1 MPPMQ
6 LPPSIPPAIASL
18 PTKNDDDSSKEEGDE
33 LEKVLEIFN
42 RILAQCDLQVQS
54 SVNAKLKTLNDEWS
68 SYDIN
73 LKKLINELA
82 KCKLP
87 FFLLPIIII

>member
-6 LPPSIPPAIASL
+6 LPPSIPPAIVSL
-18 PTKNDDDSSKEEGDE
+18 PTNNDDDSSKEEGDE

-42 RILAQCDLQVQS
+42 RILTQCDLQVQS

-87 FFLLPIIII
+87 FFL

>member
-6 LPPSIPPAIASL
+6 LPPSIPPSIASL
-18 PTKNDDDSSKEEGDE
+18 PTINDDDSSKEEGDE

-42 RILAQCDLQVQS
+42 RILTQCDLQVQS

-82 KCKLP
+82 KCKLQ
-87 FFLLPIIII
+87 LLL

>member
-18 PTKNDDDSSKEEGDE
+18 PTNNDDDSSKEEGDE

-42 RILAQCDLQVQS
+42 RILTQCDLQVQS

-68 SYDIN
+68 SYDVN

-82 KCKLP
+82 KCKLQ
-87 FFLLPIIII
+87 LLL